1 MWPGIHLLF
10 LVLPLRLQSSGDL
23 AWGRSARDVPV
34 SIELATA
41 RSGLRTRAAWWWA
54 PLATLA
60 LSVGVVLRGGLAADL
75 DSESLVR
82 TLAFIFPAAL
92 LLGATASHYAASG
105 LALQAAA
112 GVRLPARERY
122 LSQLAAAAANRMT
135 PGGVGA
141 AALNARYLTRRGTS
155 APSAFAAIGSL
166 QVLGVVADVSVLALL
181 LAVGSAFGIMPT
193 GGWTRLGHEVATP
206 AVFVGHHPSL
216 VALVGAL
223 GALVVLRRRR
233 ACGEPQHG
241 GLSSVFA
248 ALRGLRERPRD
259 IATML
264 GASAWTTMVLGIG
277 FAASVAVVAGPGVW
291 HDFLPLVIGYMVG
304 SAVGNA
310 APIPSGIGTTDTALV
325 GVVAASGVVMHQAVI
340 AVLIFRVVSFWLPAA
355 LGLVAGAT
363 LRRRGAY

>member
-1 MWPGIHLLF
+1 M
-10 LVLPLRLQSSGDL
+10 
-23 AWGRSARDVPV
+23 
-34 SIELATA
+34 SIELTAA
-41 RSGLRTRAAWWWA
+41 RSGLRTRVAWWWA
-54 PLATLA
+54 PFATLA
-60 LSVGVVLRGGLAADL
+60 LSIGVVLRGGLAA
-75 DSESLVR
+75 
-82 TLAFIFPAAL
+82 A
-92 LLGATASHYAASG
+92 
-105 LALQAAA
+105 
-112 GVRLPARERY
+112 
-122 LSQLAAAAANRMT
+122 
-135 PGGVGA
+135 GGVGA

-223 GALVVLRRRR
+223 GALVVLRRRTAR
-233 ACGEPQHG
+233 VEQREPIHG
-241 GLSSVFA
+241 GVASVFM